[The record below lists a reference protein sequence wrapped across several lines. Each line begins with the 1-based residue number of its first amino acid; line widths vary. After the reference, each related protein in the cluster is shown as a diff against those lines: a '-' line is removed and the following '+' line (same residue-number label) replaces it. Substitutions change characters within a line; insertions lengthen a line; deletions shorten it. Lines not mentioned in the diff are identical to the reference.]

1 MSSRLCK
8 QLVQP
13 GQGGADTSADTH
25 TCAHTHADTHTRVH
39 TLGPASPGREMQQ
52 EPLSPSPPQQGGSPH
67 PAPTSPPGQIL
78 LQPGQARG
86 WASSWQQ
93 AEPWLCWQS
102 RGGTGD
108 SWGQGWGRGAS
119 TWERVL
125 PRTLYQPDG
134 VGWMWGP
141 AQPRG
146 PISHLLQPTQWCCPI
161 SGATSGPAGSAGS
174 PPRPAGPPSSC
185 PSARP
190 GQCLHQ
196 AQIFGSCGR
205 AWRINH
211 RAGSAVGAGRLR
223 PL

>member
-1 MSSRLCK
+1 MEQTPL
-8 QLVQP
+8 Q
-13 GQGGADTSADTH
+13 
-25 TCAHTHADTHTRVH
+25 THTRVH
-39 TLGPASPGREMQQ
+39 THMQTRTHVCTRSVLPARGGRCSR
-52 EPLSPSPPQQGGSPH
+52 SPSPHPH
-67 PAPTSPPGQIL
+67 PSRVAAPTLRPHLPPGQIL

-86 WASSWQQ
+86 WALSWQQ
-93 AEPWLCWQS
+93 AEPWPCWQS

-108 SWGQGWGRGAS
+108 SWGQGRGRGAS

-174 PPRPAGPPSSC
+174 PPQPAGPPSSC

-205 AWRINH
+205 AWCINH